1 MCTKITN
8 LIQLYFQ
15 TFVDSETQT
24 DECAGC
30 KDLSTKN
37 KRLRSSLK
45 SAKFKLTQE
54 RLAPKSNKG
63 ITPNPN
69 ILEPNFVLLGS

>member
-1 MCTKITN
+1 M
-8 LIQLYFQ
+8 QLYFQ

-24 DECAGC
+24 EECAGC
-30 KDLSTKN
+30 KGLSTKN
-37 KRLRSSLK
+37 KRLRSTLK

-54 RLAPKSNKG
+54 RLAQKTDKG
-63 ITPNPN
+63 IMSNPN